1 MNNQTILSNVSKVTV
16 KKYSTMPG
24 VIITIESAS
33 DTYEI
38 MRIGCHPDISADVK
52 LEVITDDV

>member
-24 VIITIESAS
+24 VISTIEGAS
-33 DTYEI
+33 DMYEG
-38 MRIGCHPDISADVK
+38 MRIGCHPDISENVK
-52 LEVITDDV
+52 LEVITDDT